1 MQIVLHMEGVAGIA
15 VAVEPVSVAVISVRM
30 VEEAEEVGILVEHQG
45 MVAAMA
51 AAVMAAAMVAAAV
64 LDLQVPGTN
73 PVIDIS
79 DQCIFMYSYKILIPG
94 IALATTGHRCP
105 FYLLIIQ

>member
-45 MVAAMA
+45 MVVAA
-51 AAVMAAAMVAAAV
+51 MAAAMVAAAV

-94 IALATTGHRCP
+94 IALGTTGHRCP